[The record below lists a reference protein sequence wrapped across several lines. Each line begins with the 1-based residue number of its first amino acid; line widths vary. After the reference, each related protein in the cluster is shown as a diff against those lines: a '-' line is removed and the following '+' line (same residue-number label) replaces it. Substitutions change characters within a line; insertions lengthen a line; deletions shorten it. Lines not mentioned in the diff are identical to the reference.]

1 VPTERTVEI
10 ESNSR
15 LYIGFKYFTEVR
27 QGNPT
32 TVCKESTSCGHD
44 YKFVLGRVERR
55 IYIVRNID
63 SPLDIEHEPAGR
75 SSKYFSVYD
84 QFSMNLYLDL

>member
-10 ESNSR
+10 ERNSR
-15 LYIGFKYFTEVR
+15 LYIGFKYFNEVR
-27 QGNPT
+27 QGNPIT
-32 TVCKESTSCGHD
+32 LCNKSTSCGHD
-44 YKFVLGRVERR
+44 YEFVLGRVERR
-55 IYIVRNID
+55 IYRVRNID
-63 SPLDIEHEPAGR
+63 SPLGIEHEPGGR